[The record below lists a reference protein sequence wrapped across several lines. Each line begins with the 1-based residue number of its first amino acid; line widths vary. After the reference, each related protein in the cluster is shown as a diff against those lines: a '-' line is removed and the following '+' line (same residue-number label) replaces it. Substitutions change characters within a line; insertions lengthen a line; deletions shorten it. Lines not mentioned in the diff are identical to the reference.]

1 MAAMV
6 LGQRT
11 DCEAK
16 SEVVAGQPHMRLNAA
31 RIKMMR
37 CDGVGVRFGY
47 KRERT
52 MTRCEW
58 LCSED

>member
-16 SEVVAGQPHMRLNAA
+16 SEVVAGQPHMRLNAG
-31 RIKMMR
+31 RIQNDEMR
-37 CDGVGVRFGY
+37 WRW
-47 KRERT
+47 
-52 MTRCEW
+52 CEIR
-58 LCSED
+58 L